1 VALWGIINERPE
13 RNKEPNNEKHIHTQK
28 KNHNTGEPDLPTSQL
43 HNQEKVIPEETFSQQ
58 SDLK

>member
-1 VALWGIINERPE
+1 MKNTYTHKR
-13 RNKEPNNEKHIHTQK
+13 

-43 HNQEKVIPEETFSQQ
+43 HNQEKVIPEETFSQR